1 MRLAIAME
9 LSAAQVG
16 NSKIN
21 SYIEEEVKI
30 VLFGCRCNFISDV
43 KNGVTTIIVA
53 CFDNLSNVYQNVI
66 IIANNYNDR
75 IMKSE

>member
-1 MRLAIAME
+1 ME

-30 VLFGCRCNFISDV
+30 VLFAGVISSV
-43 KNGVTTIIVA
+43 MLKTG
-53 CFDNLSNVYQNVI
+53 LLP
-66 IIANNYNDR
+66 
-75 IMKSE
+75 